1 MNKIILLVFAL
12 FAISRVSAQDNT
24 TGTQWLALSFEQ
36 ALQEAAK
43 QGKPVFVDCYTKTCG
58 PCMIY
63 KKEIFPIKEIGEYMN
78 ATFICI
84 MKDMEEGD
92 GLEIAKKYNVRMYPT
107 FLVVDAQGKELYR
120 VPMLFEPEKELVP
133 MLQLSQQ
140 MVETRKK
147 YDNGERNPEF
157 LKDFF
162 SNLKKLNSMEYEKV
176 LSNYLVTEKQNE
188 LLEKEYWDVIKNE
201 IHNIELPA
209 FRYALKNRKQYI
221 KKYGDKEVYDKLFGE
236 YTNEFR
242 MARMMGLDYDIRIAD
257 AKIFVKDGIKEATP
271 LLWRMEIYDLWN
283 SAKSQKGDIMTYLKR
298 LNKALYRF
306 DIATQM
312 DIANDFG
319 ILCEVAN
326 KAEKEKMSSMLEKL
340 KSSVK
345 DPSKIKRL
353 EDLQNYFKR

>member
-1 MNKIILLVFAL
+1 MNKITLLAFAL
-12 FAISRVSAQDNT
+12 LAICRVSAQDNT
-24 TGTQWLALSFEQ
+24 SGTQWLDLSIEQ

-43 QGKPVFVDCYTKTCG
+43 QGKPVFIDCYTKTCG
-58 PCMIY
+58 PCIIY

-78 ATFICI
+78 KTFICI
-84 MKDMEEGD
+84 MKDMEEED

-107 FLVVDAQGKELYR
+107 FLVLNAQGKELYR

-147 YDNGERNPEF
+147 YENGERAPEF

-162 SNLKKLNSMEYEKV
+162 SDLKKLNSMEYEKV
-176 LSNYLVTEKQNE
+176 LSDYLIKEKQTE
-188 LLEKEYWDVIKNE
+188 LLQNNYWEVIKNE

-209 FRYALKNRKQYI
+209 FRYVLENRKQYI
-221 KKYGDKEVYDKLFGE
+221 KKYGEKEVYDKLFGE
-236 YTNEFR
+236 YANEFR
-242 MARMMGLDYDIRIAD
+242 MARMMGLNYDIRIAD
-257 AKIFVKDGIKEATP
+257 IKIFVKEGIKGATP

-283 SAKSQKGDIMTYLKR
+283 SAKGKKGNIMKYLKR
-298 LNKALYRF
+298 LDKILIKF
-306 DIATQM
+306 DTMTQM

-326 KAEKEKMSSMLEKL
+326 STEKEKMSDTLEKL
-340 KSSVK
+340 KSVVK
-345 DPSKIKRL
+345 DTSKIKRL
-353 EDLQNYFKR
+353 QDLQNYFKR